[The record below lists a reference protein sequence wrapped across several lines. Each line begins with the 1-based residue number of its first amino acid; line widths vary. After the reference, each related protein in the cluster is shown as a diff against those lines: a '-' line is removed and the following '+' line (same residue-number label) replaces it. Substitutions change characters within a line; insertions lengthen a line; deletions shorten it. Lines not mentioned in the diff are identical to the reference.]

1 MSSAIASLI
10 PSGTDI
16 AAALGLGDRL
26 VGVSHECD
34 HAIAEGKPVLTSSI
48 LDLTMTPGEI
58 DAAVSA
64 SVADGHSL
72 YRTDRPLLHELDP
85 GLVLSQDV
93 CDVCAVNGEVA
104 RGDVPEGAELI
115 MLTAVRLAHL
125 WEDLARVGRAAGVE
139 ATADRVIAQAKQDLD
154 AVAESVAGVERPRIV
169 ALEWG
174 DPYFIAGHWVPELID
189 LAGGVDAL
197 ANPGEASRRVTP
209 EEVAEADPDIVLLVP
224 CGYSLER
231 SVDEAR
237 GLPLADLRAVREGR
251 FWAMDATRLFSRCTP
266 QAVVSGARAL
276 ASVMHPDRAGTPAP
290 ADAVRITL
298 S

>member
-1 MSSAIASLI
+1 MSDAIASLI

-85 GLVLSQDV
+85 ALVLSQDV

-125 WEDLARVGRAAGVE
+125 WEDLARVGKAAGVVDAAE
-139 ATADRVIAQAKQDLD
+139 REHHAVEDAAAQAP
-154 AVAESVAGVERPRIV
+154 AGRAHGGGMRDPPTRCRVERLRCGFDGSTKPVFGRPRRAPAHGQDDAAV
-169 ALEWG
+169 VQHGDAGAHPFRGHEGPGGPGAAAL
-174 DPYFIAGHWVPELID
+174 APELGKVEQ
-189 LAGGVDAL
+189 LHGCCGAARDAWI
-197 ANPGEASRRVTP
+197 PT
-209 EEVAEADPDIVLLVP
+209 I
-224 CGYSLER
+224 
-231 SVDEAR
+231 
-237 GLPLADLRAVREGR
+237 
-251 FWAMDATRLFSRCTP
+251 
-266 QAVVSGARAL
+266 
-276 ASVMHPDRAGTPAP
+276 
-290 ADAVRITL
+290 
-298 S
+298 